1 MVLYLL
7 TSVFFQSP
15 VWKSVVLPP
24 NISKSWPYRC
34 SFFLHIQPML
44 NIDRGAKKQARSA
57 ARSTHGILFTWATR
71 RVGREKWQ
79 ECDPGCYVAVHFHG
93 ELIWD
98 TFYNMG
104 YICYNML
111 YIYTIRKIYRITM
124 KWDIL
129 FAATQLFSSGFSWEY
144 ARWWP
149 PSSTSTANTSC
160 TGTSRCDGPL
170 GPSWTVHPPSGIP
183 GYACTLW

>member
-1 MVLYLL
+1 MLFYHQTFQNLDL
-7 TSVFFQSP
+7 TGAV
-15 VWKSVVLPP
+15 
-24 NISKSWPYRC
+24 
-34 SFFLHIQPML
+34 FFLHIQPML
-44 NIDRGAKKQARSA
+44 NIDRGAKKKQARSA

-111 YIYTIRKIYRITM
+111 HIYTIRKIYRITM